1 MAISKRHAAAARA
14 ATNPSINLS
23 AAGDPSKRS
32 DSDQHMRDGTIEAEV
47 KKEPSSGEAVPALQV
62 SFPGSQPHTEVPEGQ
77 RLTVHGS
84 VDAYSARQPWEYIDE
99 VVQILKTASPLLI
112 LSMETMV
119 DQINQRFKSTSE
131 EEIYRLIGM
140 LLQDA
145 LQVSAEGG
153 SITFS

>member
-1 MAISKRHAAAARA
+1 
-14 ATNPSINLS
+14 
-23 AAGDPSKRS
+23 
-32 DSDQHMRDGTIEAEV
+32 MRDGTIEAEV